1 MRLSKTAGC
10 VEGDHCFPSPVALS
24 PLPSPAFDLGQ
35 RPDTNQQP
43 NLLLDFPTATSKL
56 SSTCD
61 LLFGS
66 LRSGA
71 CARLSLCRPVLCELS
86 VFSLK
91 EKLPGFLGAA
101 QPPAAQVFSY
111 LLSQPCVKESSI
123 SQLIHKKSHLEV
135 FPLWFL
141 KSDSHY
147 CEPALRLL
155 CTDTWGIYYVWSGTN
170 IPVPMKTAVTTV
182 FDKLAFSIDL

>member
-1 MRLSKTAGC
+1 MTTAFHPQLPC
-10 VEGDHCFPSPVALS
+10 LLFLLL
-24 PLPSPAFDLGQ
+24 PLTCGRGQ
-35 RPDTNQQP
+35 AQSATPH
-43 NLLLDFPTATSKL
+43 LLLDLPTATSKL
-56 SSTCD
+56 SSTRD

-66 LRSGA
+66 LRSRA
-71 CARLSLCRPVLCELS
+71 CARLSLCRPVFCELS

-101 QPPAAQVFSY
+101 QPPAAQVFSC
-111 LLSQPCVKESSI
+111 LLSQPCVKESTT
-123 SQLIHKKSHLEV
+123 SQLTHKKSHLEV

-141 KSDSHY
+141 KSDFHY

-155 CTDTWGIYYVWSGTN
+155 CTETWGNYYVWSGTN
-170 IPVPMKTAVTTV
+170 VPVPMKTAVITV